1 MIRAVPIGKGTGL
14 WRNSRGA
21 TIVEF
26 AAVAPVLVLMLMFL
40 FDTGFYILANSILG
54 GEVNAAGRNAT
65 LETANDDSRKA
76 MDDQVTAAV
85 ERLIPKAAMSYSR
98 LAYKSYG
105 RAQAK
110 AESYNDLN
118 ADGVCNNNE
127 PFDDANR
134 NNVRDLDS
142 GTTGGG
148 SARDVVIYTA
158 TLKYDRLF
166 PIAAMLGW
174 NNQVTMSSS
183 TILRNQPFDKQ
194 PEPLIGHC
202 A

>member
-1 MIRAVPIGKGTGL
+1 MIRDRHHVKRRGL
-14 WRNSRGA
+14 RRDARGA

-26 AAVAPVLVLMLMFL
+26 AMVAPVLVLMLMFL
-40 FDTGFYILANSILG
+40 FDTGFYIFASSILG

-65 LETANDDSRKA
+65 LETANDIGRKA
-76 MDDQVTAAV
+76 MDDQVEAAV
-85 ERLIPKAAMSYSR
+85 HRLIPKAAMTYTR

-118 ADGVCNNNE
+118 GNGKCDNNE

-134 NNVRDLDS
+134 NYTRDLDS
-142 GTTGGG
+142 GAMGGG

-158 TLKYDRLF
+158 TLKYDRFF
-166 PIAAMLGW
+166 PIARMLGW
-174 NNQVTMSSS
+174 NNQVTMSAS

-194 PEPLIGHC
+194 PEPLVGKC